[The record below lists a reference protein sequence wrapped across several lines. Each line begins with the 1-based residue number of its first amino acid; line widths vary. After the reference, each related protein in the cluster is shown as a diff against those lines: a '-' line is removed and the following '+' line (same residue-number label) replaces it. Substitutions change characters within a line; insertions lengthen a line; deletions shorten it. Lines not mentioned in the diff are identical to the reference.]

1 MSDILNERRVESEG
15 AQAKLTDLRQ
25 EKDELDMIIKNLE
38 SKFLAEFQENYDS
51 TRAQQLQAEINGM
64 KVSLQ
69 NINNEIS
76 NLERIGTEYVEK
88 TETVD
93 ETR

>member
-76 NLERIGTEYVEK
+76 NLERIGTEYVER

-93 ETR
+93 EGR

>member
-76 NLERIGTEYVEK
+76 NLERIGTEYVER